1 MDGRAGGRRQRRHAE
16 WADLGC
22 RARAA
27 GGVKATKP
35 APPSPGGNLPSV
47 ALTAKAM
54 EGPESRRRPNRWTRR
69 EVPRSPLAPGQ
80 VATYVMTCFVFY
92 KLIIYYCIL
101 KTCACSTCTLLVC
114 YKIWLVALSC
124 PSFQISYRTNL
135 VR

>member
-1 MDGRAGGRRQRRHAE
+1 VAEQEDAGDMVEH
-16 WADLGC
+16 LGC
-22 RARAA
+22 RALAA
-27 GGVKATKP
+27 GGVKAAKT
-35 APPSPGGNLPSV
+35 APPLPGGNLPSV

-69 EVPRSPLAPGQ
+69 EGPRPPLVTGQ
-80 VATYVMTCFVFY
+80 VATYVMTYFVFY

-101 KTCACSTCTLLVC
+101 KTCACSTCNLLVC
-114 YKIWLVALSC
+114 YKIWLVALRS